1 MTRARLALALMLQ
14 IAAGCREAPPAP
26 AAVAF
31 RGPSG
36 EAVTLA
42 VPAHRIVSTM
52 QSATEWLV
60 ALDAAD
66 RLVARTDFDRQPRL
80 AALPSIGGGYDASP
94 EVVASLHPDV
104 VLGWRIRASVDLARA
119 LEPFH
124 IPVIAVEATDTAEAF
139 RQLLTIGHLVGLD
152 RRADS
157 LATGLRAELATLRE
171 EECRDG
177 APSGTVFV
185 EISTDPPQTTA
196 RGTWMTEL
204 LGVACLRNVFG
215 DLPQPWP
222 AVSLEAIVARQPD
235 WILTSRGDRP
245 GERQQ
250 ELLAKPGWRD
260 LEAVR
265 SGRILELDG
274 DLLTRAG
281 PGMADW
287 VRAVIAERRRVTRD
301 E

>member
-1 MTRARLALALMLQ
+1 MTRARLALAFV
-14 IAAGCREAPPAP
+14 IAAGCREASPAP

-31 RGPSG
+31 QDPAGAP
-36 EAVTLA
+36 VTLA
-42 VPAHRIVSTM
+42 LPARRIVSTM

-66 RLVARTDFDRQPRL
+66 RLVARTDFDRQPEL
-80 AALPSIGGGYDASP
+80 ATLPSIGGGLDPSP
-94 EVVASLHPDV
+94 EVVAALQPDV
-104 VLGWRIRASVDLARA
+104 VLGWRIASSVKLAQA
-119 LEPFH
+119 LTPFH

-139 RQLLTIGHLVGLD
+139 RQLAAIGHLVGLD
-152 RRADS
+152 GRADS
-157 LATGLRAELATLRE
+157 LATLLRAALDSLRRA
-171 EECRDG
+171 ECRDG
-177 APSGTVFV
+177 APSGSVFV

-215 DLPQPWP
+215 DLSQPWP
-222 AVSLEAIVARQPD
+222 TVSLEAIVARQPD
-235 WILTSRGDRP
+235 WILTSRGPRP
-245 GERQQ
+245 GARRE

-265 SGRILELDG
+265 AGRILELDG

-287 VRAVIAERRRVTRD
+287 VRAVIAERRRVRG
-301 E
+301 EG